1 MLFSK
6 YISIG
11 PNGKNAKKRKLT
23 VEKQLEKEAQKK
35 EKEGKQHNTQPT
47 NP

>member
-11 PNGKNAKKRKLT
+11 PNGKNAKKRKH
-23 VEKQLEKEAQKK
+23 VEKRATERKKK
-35 EKEGKQHNTQPT
+35 ESNQTKT